1 VAVNAPACLM
11 PACLMSAV
19 QAGYGKGAMRS
30 VASIPVLLWLGV
42 MGFFAFVVAP
52 AAFTALDREAAGRFV
67 GVVFPRYYLVGAVLG
82 ACALVALIA
91 ERLRGDGRHGVWLG
105 IALVLAMLALTLYAW
120 LAVLPAAQAAK
131 QAMRLAA
138 SGAGAVEAL
147 SFSRLHR
154 LSTILN
160 GAVMLAGMAF
170 VVLDVARRP

>member
-1 VAVNAPACLM
+1 MA
-11 PACLMSAV
+11 
-19 QAGYGKGAMRS
+19 
-30 VASIPVLLWLGV
+30 VLLWLGV

-67 GVVFPRYYLVGAVLG
+67 GAVFPRYYLVGAVLG
-82 ACALVALIA
+82 TCALVALIA
-91 ERLRGDGRHGVWLG
+91 QRLRDDGRHGDWLG
-105 IALVLAMLALTLYAW
+105 GALVVVMLALTLYAW

-131 QAMRLAA
+131 QAMRLAS
-138 SGAGAVEAL
+138 SGPGEVEAL

-160 GAVMLAGMAF
+160 GVVMLAGMAF

>member
-1 VAVNAPACLM
+1 
-11 PACLMSAV
+11 
-19 QAGYGKGAMRS
+19 MRS
-30 VASIPVLLWLGV
+30 LAGIAVLLWLGV

-67 GVVFPRYYLVGAVLG
+67 GAVFPRYYLVGAVLG
-82 ACALVALIA
+82 ACALLALIA
-91 ERLRGDGRHGVWLG
+91 QGLRDDGRHGDWLG
-105 IALVLAMLALTLYAW
+105 GALVLGMLALTLYSW

-131 QAMRLAA
+131 QAMRQASSAA
-138 SGAGAVEAL
+138 GGVEAL

-170 VVLDVARRP
+170 VILDVARRP

>member
-1 VAVNAPACLM
+1 
-11 PACLMSAV
+11 
-19 QAGYGKGAMRS
+19 MRS
-30 VASIPVLLWLGV
+30 VAGIAVVLWLGV

-52 AAFTALDREAAGRFV
+52 AAFTALDRAAAGRFV

-91 ERLRGDGRHGVWLG
+91 QGLRGRHGDWLG
-105 IALVLAMLALTLYAW
+105 GALLLGMLALTLYAW

-131 QAMRLAA
+131 QAMRQA
-138 SGAGAVEAL
+138 SSVGGGVEAL

>member
-1 VAVNAPACLM
+1 
-11 PACLMSAV
+11 
-19 QAGYGKGAMRS
+19 MRS
-30 VASIPVLLWLGV
+30 LAGIAVLLWLGV

-67 GVVFPRYYLVGAVLG
+67 GAVFPRYYLVGAVLG

-91 ERLRGDGRHGVWLG
+91 QGLRDDGRHGDWLG
-105 IALVLAMLALTLYAW
+105 GVLLLGMVALTLYAW

-131 QAMRLAA
+131 QAMRHASSAA
-138 SGAGAVEAL
+138 GGVEAL

-160 GAVMLAGMAF
+160 GAVILAGMAF

>member
-1 VAVNAPACLM
+1 
-11 PACLMSAV
+11 
-19 QAGYGKGAMRS
+19 MRS
-30 VASIPVLLWLGV
+30 VAGVAVVLWLGV

-52 AAFTALDREAAGRFV
+52 AAFTALDREAASRFV
-67 GVVFPRYYLVGAVLG
+67 GAVFPRYYLVGAVLG
-82 ACALVALIA
+82 TCALVALIA
-91 ERLRGDGRHGVWLG
+91 QRLRDEGRHGDWLG
-105 IALVLAMLALTLYAW
+105 GALVLAMLALTLYAW

-131 QAMRLAA
+131 QAMRHAS
-138 SGAGAVEAL
+138 SGAGGVEAL

>member
-1 VAVNAPACLM
+1 
-11 PACLMSAV
+11 
-19 QAGYGKGAMRS
+19 MRS
-30 VASIPVLLWLGV
+30 VAGVAVVLWLGV

-67 GVVFPRYYLVGAVLG
+67 GAVFPRYYLVGAVLG
-82 ACALVALIA
+82 TCALVALIVQ
-91 ERLRGDGRHGVWLG
+91 RLRADGRYGDWLG
-105 IALVLAMLALTLYAW
+105 GALVLAMLALTLYAW

-131 QAMRLAA
+131 QAMRHA
-138 SGAGAVEAL
+138 SAGGIEAL

>member
-1 VAVNAPACLM
+1 MA
-11 PACLMSAV
+11 
-19 QAGYGKGAMRS
+19 
-30 VASIPVLLWLGV
+30 VLLWLGV

-67 GVVFPRYYLVGAVLG
+67 GAVFPRYYLVGAVLG
-82 ACALVALIA
+82 TCALVALIA
-91 ERLRGDGRHGVWLG
+91 QRLRDDGRHGDWLG
-105 IALVLAMLALTLYAW
+105 SALVVVMLALTLYAW

-131 QAMRLAA
+131 QAMRLAS
-138 SGAGAVEAL
+138 SGAGEVEAL

-160 GAVMLAGMAF
+160 GVVMLAGMAF

>member
-1 VAVNAPACLM
+1 MA
-11 PACLMSAV
+11 
-19 QAGYGKGAMRS
+19 
-30 VASIPVLLWLGV
+30 VLLWLGV

-67 GVVFPRYYLVGAVLG
+67 GAVFPRYYLVGAVLG
-82 ACALVALIA
+82 TCALVALIA
-91 ERLRGDGRHGVWLG
+91 QRLRGDGRHGDWLG
-105 IALVLAMLALTLYAW
+105 SALVLVMLALTLYAW

-131 QAMRLAA
+131 QAMRLAP
-138 SGAGAVEAL
+138 SGAGEVEAL

>member
-1 VAVNAPACLM
+1 MFRAP
-11 PACLMSAV
+11 
-19 QAGYGKGAMRS
+19 GRYGRGAMRS
-30 VASIPVLLWLGV
+30 VAGIAVVLWLGV

-67 GVVFPRYYLVGAVLG
+67 GAVFPRYYLVGAVLG
-82 ACALVALIA
+82 GCALVALVA
-91 ERLRGDGRHGVWLG
+91 QRLRDDGRQGDWLG
-105 IALVLAMLALTLYAW
+105 GALVLAMLALTLYAW

-131 QAMRLAA
+131 AGHAPA
-138 SGAGAVEAL
+138 PPPGAGGVEAL

>member
-1 VAVNAPACLM
+1 
-11 PACLMSAV
+11 
-19 QAGYGKGAMRS
+19 MRS
-30 VASIPVLLWLGV
+30 VAGIAVVLWLGV

-52 AAFTALDREAAGRFV
+52 AAFTVLDREAAGRFV
-67 GVVFPRYYLVGAVLG
+67 GAVFPRYYLVGAVLG

-91 ERLRGDGRHGVWLG
+91 QGLRGRHGDWLG
-105 IALVLAMLALTLYAW
+105 GALLLGMLALTLYAW

-131 QAMRLAA
+131 QAMRQA
-138 SGAGAVEAL
+138 SSAGGGVEAL

-160 GAVMLAGMAF
+160 GAVMLAGLAF

>member
-1 VAVNAPACLM
+1 
-11 PACLMSAV
+11 
-19 QAGYGKGAMRS
+19 MRS
-30 VASIPVLLWLGV
+30 VAGIAVVLWLGV

-67 GVVFPRYYLVGAVLG
+67 GRRLPAVLPG
-82 ACALVALIA
+82 RSGARRAVRWRPSSPSACATT
-91 ERLRGDGRHGVWLG
+91 GRHGDWLG
-105 IALVLAMLALTLYAW
+105 GALVLAMLALTLYAW

-131 QAMRLAA
+131 QAMRHAA
-138 SGAGAVEAL
+138 SGAGGVEAL

-170 VVLDVARRP
+170 VVLDVVRRP

>member
-1 VAVNAPACLM
+1 
-11 PACLMSAV
+11 
-19 QAGYGKGAMRS
+19 MRS
-30 VASIPVLLWLGV
+30 VAGIAVVLWLGV

-82 ACALVALIA
+82 TCALAALIA
-91 ERLRGDGRHGVWLG
+91 ERLRDAGRHGDWLG
-105 IALVLAMLALTLYAW
+105 NALVLAMLALTLYAW

-131 QAMRLAA
+131 QAMRLAS
-138 SGAGAVEAL
+138 SGPGEVDAL